1 LELGASY
8 RSEFFHHRPSGMW
21 SRRVFRALDTLGFP
35 YETEVCPFDERT
47 VEEYGIWRELFAID
61 VANEERMIAIELDG
75 PTHTLLGGQRNGTT
89 KAKRRLLERLGW
101 KVLTC
106 GLEDSIKLQERGMEE
121 EVKWWREALE
131 DVGWRGDE

>member
-1 LELGASY
+1 
-8 RSEFFHHRPSGMW
+8 MW

-61 VANEERMIAIELDG
+61 VANEERRIAIELDG